1 MRACDAPVAFLPVA
15 FLPVAIAFAIAGCV
29 SPAVS
34 IPTAPSTPDTS
45 AFASA
50 SATPFQVEST
60 SPAISPAT
68 SPAIS
73 PATSPAISPGVPS
86 SVPGVDVVMDPAL
99 LEVLPATVGAAR
111 VEIEPESFGEAVGDS
126 SFVANVDAAAFAIV
140 TEGDDLASGVVAHL
154 RPDLFSEAF
163 FRDWRDSYDEGACA
177 QAGGV
182 AAHAQV
188 GLDDDRTMYVTSCT
202 GGLRV
207 YHAYVPER
215 GVVVSVFS
223 LGERR
228 FGEQLMRGLRA

>member
-1 MRACDAPVAFLPVA
+1 VRVRATPVAVA
-15 FLPVAIAFAIAGCV
+15 LVMVALVTVAIAGCG

-34 IPTAPSTPDTS
+34 IPTAPSTPGTS
-45 AFASA
+45 ASA
-50 SATPFQVEST
+50 SASAPPSQAEQT
-60 SPAISPAT
+60 SPAISPA
-68 SPAIS
+68 
-73 PATSPAISPGVPS
+73 ISPGLPS

-99 LEVLPATVGAAR
+99 LEVLPAAVGAAT
-111 VEIEPESFGEAVGDS
+111 VEIEPESFGEAVQDP
-126 SFVANVDAAAFAIV
+126 SFVANADAAAFAIV
-140 TEGDDLASGVVAHL
+140 TEAEDLASGVVAHL
-154 RPDLFSEAF
+154 RPDVFSEAF

-188 GLDDDRTMYVTSCT
+188 GLDDDRTMYVTTCA

-228 FGEQLMRGLRA
+228 FGEQLMRGLRP